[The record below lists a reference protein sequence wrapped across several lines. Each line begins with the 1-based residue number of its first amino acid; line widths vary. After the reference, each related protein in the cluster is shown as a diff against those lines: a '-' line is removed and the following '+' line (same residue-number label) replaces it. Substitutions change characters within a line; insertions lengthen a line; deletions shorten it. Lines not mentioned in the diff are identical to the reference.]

1 MIQLRSLK
9 QLVQILFA
17 LSLLIMFFLVPLI
30 LLSIVMP
37 ESIPFKIDGEMAKDI
52 SMTSKIV
59 MFIGIGAI
67 GCFIYALYIFKQNLI
82 LFEKK
87 KVFATDVITNF
98 RKMGRIIYLGG
109 IWLTIGAIVFR
120 LTRGTLSI
128 ELGFILQMIF
138 IFALGLFFE
147 VLSGVFQ
154 WAKDLKEEN
163 DLTV

>member
-17 LSLLIMFFLVPLI
+17 LSLLLLFFFVPFMLI
-30 LLSIVMP
+30 SIVMP

-52 SMTSKIV
+52 SLISKLV
-59 MFIGIGAI
+59 VFVTIGGIS
-67 GCFIYALYIFKQNLI
+67 CFIYALYVFKQNLI

-87 KVFATDVITNF
+87 RVFDAAVITNF
-98 RKMGRIIYLGG
+98 RKMGRFIYIGG
-109 IWLTIGAIVFR
+109 LLYITGAIVFR

-128 ELGFILQMIF
+128 ELGFVAQMIF

-154 WAKDLKEEN
+154 WAKSLKEEN